1 MLEYTYN
8 PNAAEYVPQ
17 KKLSKIGIFLFSN
30 SLLSILQ
37 HACYKIISKLSK
49 FSTVSLSSGHP
60 IGQWLRRDIGND
72 YLHFPQRSF
81 TRRTQPAFWFTRT
94 KYWSGYSKLESL
106 GSSSSSKNSLCAA
119 HRWAYSSG
127 FGILHWLETNH
138 IVTTPFTSTCQRYC
152 NIKAWSQLLL
162 LSDCQWSHSGT
173 VRVNQRH
180 LLPNLKGI
188 KDITTYCLRSI
199 HKLFTIYVIWSWNR
213 SFQLLPPS
221 QLQKLYSPEKD
232 NWATRPINDRVL

>member
-1 MLEYTYN
+1 MR
-8 PNAAEYVPQ
+8 AAE
-17 KKLSKIGIFLFSN
+17 KISKIGIFLFSN
-30 SLLSILQ
+30 SLLSILL
-37 HACYKIISKLSK
+37 HACYKLISKLSK

-60 IGQWLRRDIGND
+60 IGQSLRRDIGND
-72 YLHFPQRSF
+72 YLLTPRRSF
-81 TRRTQPAFWFTRT
+81 ARRTQPAFWFTRAE
-94 KYWSGYSKLESL
+94 YWSGHSKFESL
-106 GSSSSSKNSLCAA
+106 GTPSSPENSLCAA
-119 HRWAYSSG
+119 HRRANGSG
-127 FGILHWLETNH
+127 SRILHGLETNH
-138 IVTTPFTSTCQRYC
+138 VITAPFTSACQRYC

-173 VRVNQRH
+173 IRVNQRH

-221 QLQKLYSPEKD
+221 QLQKLCSPEKD
-232 NWATRPINDRVL
+232 NWATRPMNDRVL